1 MRTMPNH
8 AFGTYKGGTVSYTS
22 MVFEIGFWVSGW
34 VTLSDGSDFG
44 KRIEEVRRVARIPGP
59 TGRRLSNHR
68 LQDSGAPE
76 EPKKKQKKEQT
87 KKRETTTTETKD
99 TRGETL
105 DREVQ

>member
-1 MRTMPNH
+1 
-8 AFGTYKGGTVSYTS
+8 

-87 KKRETTTTETKD
+87 KKRETTTTETKG